1 MDNTIKKFTFTSTSN
16 SLLKQVSYYVSN
28 HFRISWDN
36 PSKKIKLNDKDDTG
50 DTGDFVEIVG
60 YSSKIDN
67 NKHKNKCYRNGI
79 FTSLLSNVEYQLNF
93 EGYSFSF
100 KQVEEGPQPNEDPSS
115 TYEFYK
121 RIYMETSAPEDV
133 ISNLLCNAEKLYRI
147 DILNEEDFK
156 DKTSIYMYDD
166 GYWEHL
172 TSREPRSLDTIY
184 LPTPRKSS
192 ITNSGISIDKHL
204 ENFLNSE
211 TKEKYF
217 RLGIP
222 YKCNYLLEGHWG
234 TGKTSLI
241 TALATHYGY
250 GLSILPFSSKLGDVE
265 LFRAIKRMREKTFLI
280 LEDIDS
286 LFIDRKSGDTNKNR
300 ITFSGLL
307 NTLDGIATP
316 DGLITFMT
324 TNHKN
329 KLDPALI
336 RPGRID
342 YVMKFGY
349 ITKNQMKSM
358 FIKFS
363 DLQEKEEQNS
373 KFTKFWD
380 ALKNVNCK
388 DKLTTGL
395 LQQYLFKYLD
405 DSDAMIENVEE
416 LKDIYQSLNE
426 EKDSS
431 LYT

>member
-1 MDNTIKKFTFTSTSN
+1 MDNNIKKFSFTSTSN

-50 DTGDFVEIVG
+50 DTCDFVEIVG

-156 DKTSIYMYDD
+156 DKTCIYMYDD

-204 ENFLNSE
+204 ENFLNPD

-217 RLGIP
+217 KLGIP